1 MRAELSAV
9 VVAWNSGAS
18 LSTCI
23 DALRAS
29 AAQAERTMEVVV
41 VDNGSSDDSVERARR
56 AGADIVVH
64 NPINAGY
71 GVAAAQGMALA
82 SGRWLLLLNP
92 DVVVRGVFLRELLA
106 TATSEA
112 ADVATLV
119 PDLRF
124 ASDPSIVNCRGL
136 EVDEIGVPAEV
147 DAGRQA
153 EPPLGPRPVFGGSSG
168 ACLLRADALARVG
181 GIEVCFFAYLEDVDL
196 AWRLQRAGYRALL
209 VPAALAHHE
218 GSASVGEGSP
228 VKAFLVARNRR
239 LLFRLDGPA
248 TFRARRWRTVI
259 DLGHAAVTS
268 LSGAGSAPWRG
279 RLDALRLRRY
289 TRFVKASRA
298 LAAPIVREPEL
309 PPRAGLGET
318 LRRKRSISRE
328 MHHAEHHSPGRPR

>member
-9 VVAWNSGAS
+9 VVSWNSGAS

-29 AAQAERTMEVVV
+29 AAQAERTVEV

-92 DVVVRGVFLRELLA
+92 DVVVGGVFLRELLA

-112 ADVATLV
+112 ADVATLA

-147 DAGRQA
+147 DAGRHA

-181 GIEVCFFAYLEDVDL
+181 G
-196 AWRLQRAGYRALL
+196 
-209 VPAALAHHE
+209 
-218 GSASVGEGSP
+218 
-228 VKAFLVARNRR
+228 
-239 LLFRLDGPA
+239 
-248 TFRARRWRTVI
+248 
-259 DLGHAAVTS
+259 
-268 LSGAGSAPWRG
+268 
-279 RLDALRLRRY
+279 
-289 TRFVKASRA
+289 
-298 LAAPIVREPEL
+298 
-309 PPRAGLGET
+309 
-318 LRRKRSISRE
+318 
-328 MHHAEHHSPGRPR
+328 